1 MSRFLKIAAVVAL
14 LGLGG
19 CAVVPAPATY
29 EYGYVGPSV
38 SVVAAP
44 PPVVVAPRPYY
55 APTPYYGPPRY
66 YGPPGRGWGY
76 GGYRGYGR
84 W

>member
-38 SVVAAP
+38 SVVATP
-44 PPVVVAPRPYY
+44 PPVIVAPRPYY
-55 APTPYYGPPRY
+55 APPPRY
-66 YGPPGRGWGY
+66 YGPPPGRGWGY
-76 GGYRGYGR
+76 GGYGGYRGYGR